1 VLERG
6 TPADLAS
13 LGVEW
18 VVLYPDDP
26 DAALVDTD
34 GLEQVV
40 DGGHVEL
47 YRVPGSVALDDA
59 DSGAR
64 ALAVWGAHL
73 VALLLATAAVLVVA
87 SARIRA
93 RRDRDAEPR
102 VM

>member
-1 VLERG
+1 MRAPHRG
-6 TPADLAS
+6 RAGAGISVVPHRGSWDP
-13 LGVEW
+13 VE
-18 VVLYPDDP
+18 L
-26 DAALVDTD
+26 D

-64 ALAVWGAHL
+64 ALAVWGGHL